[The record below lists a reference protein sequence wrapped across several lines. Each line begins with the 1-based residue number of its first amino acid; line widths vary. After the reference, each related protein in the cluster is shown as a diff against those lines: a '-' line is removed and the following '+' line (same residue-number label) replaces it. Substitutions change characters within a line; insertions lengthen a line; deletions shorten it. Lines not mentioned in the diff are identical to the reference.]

1 MGTVGGT
8 AGREGCGVLPQWQQW
23 IVDPRAGPEGETMPQ
38 EVTFAVLPSSVEG
51 HDPGEPH
58 SRHGMHLHP

>member
-1 MGTVGGT
+1 M
-8 AGREGCGVLPQWQQW
+8 R
-23 IVDPRAGPEGETMPQ
+23 Q

-58 SRHGMHLHP
+58 TRRGMHLHP